1 MTKQVCVTAGGDGAH
16 IHHALRKSAVEA
28 ASVACRAQVHHQ
40 VRMLSVLHHLSP
52 SGQNVVC
59 VTSAFTIRSECCQ
72 CYINFQHQV
81 RMCYISFQHQVR
93 MLSVIHHLSP
103 SGQNVVCVTS
113 AFTIWSECCRC
124 YINFHHQVRMFVLHQ
139 LSASG
144 QNVVGVTSAFS
155 IRSECCRCYISFQ
168 HQVRMFVLHQLS
180 PSGQN
185 VVGATSAFTIR
196 SKCCLCYISFVVYQ
210 SCTVPQSSCPFIIV
224 SSVSDMMCVWCQV
237 CDTYVTLESGLW
249 YLCDTSVRSVILVTL
264 VSGL

>member
-1 MTKQVCVTAGGDGAH
+1 MCYSWWRQCAHSSCATEVGCGSCECCMQSSSSPSGQNVVCV
-16 IHHALRKSAVEA
+16 
-28 ASVACRAQVHHQ
+28 ASSFTVRSECCLCYISFHHQ
-40 VRMLSVLHHLSP
+40 VRMLSVLHQLSA
-52 SGQNVVC
+52 SGQN
-59 VTSAFTIRSECCQ
+59 
-72 CYINFQHQV
+72 
-81 RMCYISFQHQVR
+81 
-93 MLSVIHHLSP
+93 
-103 SGQNVVCVTS
+103 
-113 AFTIWSECCRC
+113 
-124 YINFHHQVRMFVLHQ
+124 VLHQ

-144 QNVVGVTSAFS
+144 QNVVCDTSSFTIGSECCLCYISFHHQVRMLSVLHQLSPSGQNVVSVTSTFT
-155 IRSECCRCYISFQ
+155 IRSECCQCYISFQ

-249 YLCDTSVRSVILVTL
+249 YLCDTSVRYVILVTL